1 MVRIDRN
8 GSGYYDETAKKAILN
23 YLKEKCGMN
32 NKTGEIWR
40 RQNENGTENLMIVV
54 YDHGPFCTVLKLE
67 EEDKLGCDI
76 SIAAPAIM
84 FANSKRV
91 YFVGS
96 KTLTDF
102 VRSIPAGEM
111 DDLRNK
117 IAESIGVLQTE
128 RVAEKEAPYDP
139 DPGLEKALRKAE
151 TQAEVYKEMYDNLL
165 SKLL

>member
-1 MVRIDRN
+1 
-8 GSGYYDETAKKAILN
+8 
-23 YLKEKCGMN
+23 MN

-67 EEDKLGCDI
+67 EEDKPGCDI
-76 SIAAPAIM
+76 SLAAPGM
-84 FANSKRV
+84 LFANSKRV
-91 YFVGS
+91 YFVAS

-117 IAESIGVLQTE
+117 IAESIGVLQ
-128 RVAEKEAPYDP
+128 VVEKEVPSDP
-139 DPGLEKALRKAE
+139 NPLLAKALRKAE
-151 TQAEVYKEMYDNLL
+151 TQAEVYKEIYENLL

>member
-1 MVRIDRN
+1 
-8 GSGYYDETAKKAILN
+8 
-23 YLKEKCGMN
+23 MN

-40 RQNENGTENLMIVV
+40 RQNENGTENLVIVV
-54 YDHGPFCTVLKLE
+54 QDHGPICTVLRLE

-117 IAESIGVLQTE
+117 IAESIGVLQ
-128 RVAEKEAPYDP
+128 VVEKEVPSDP
-139 DPGLEKALRKAE
+139 NPLLAKALRKAE
-151 TQAEVYKEMYDNLL
+151 TQAEVYKEIYENLL

>member
-40 RQNENGTENLMIVV
+40 RQNENGTENLVIVV
-54 YDHGPFCTVLKLE
+54 QDHGPICTVLRLE

-91 YFVGS
+91 YFVAS

-117 IAESIGVLQTE
+117 IAESIGVLQ
-128 RVAEKEAPYDP
+128 VVEKEVPSDP
-139 DPGLEKALRKAE
+139 NPLLAKALRKAE
-151 TQAEVYKEMYDNLL
+151 TQVEIYKEMYDNLL

>member
-67 EEDKLGCDI
+67 EEDKPGCDI
-76 SIAAPAIM
+76 SLAAPGM
-84 FANSKRV
+84 LFANSKRV
-91 YFVGS
+91 YFVAS

-117 IAESIGVLQTE
+117 IAESIGVLQ
-128 RVAEKEAPYDP
+128 VVEKEVPSDP
-139 DPGLEKALRKAE
+139 NPLLAKALRKAE
-151 TQAEVYKEMYDNLL
+151 TQAEVYKEIYENLL

>member
-1 MVRIDRN
+1 MVRIDRY
-8 GSGYYDETAKKAILN
+8 GSGYYDDTAKKAILN

-54 YDHGPFCTVLKLE
+54 YDHGTFCTVLKLE
-67 EEDKLGCDI
+67 EEDKPGCDI
-76 SIAAPAIM
+76 SLAAPGIL

-91 YFVGS
+91 YFVAS

-117 IAESIGVLQTE
+117 IAESIGVLQ
-128 RVAEKEAPYDP
+128 VVEKEVPSDP
-139 DPGLEKALRKAE
+139 NPLLAKALRKAE
-151 TQAEVYKEMYDNLL
+151 TQAEVYKEIYENLL

>member
-67 EEDKLGCDI
+67 EEDKPGCDI
-76 SIAAPAIM
+76 SLAAPGM
-84 FANSKRV
+84 LFANSKRV
-91 YFVGS
+91 YFVAS

-117 IAESIGVLQTE
+117 IAESIGVLQ
-128 RVAEKEAPYDP
+128 VVEKEVPSDP
-139 DPGLEKALRKAE
+139 NSLLAKALRKAE
-151 TQAEVYKEMYDNLL
+151 TQAEVYKEIYENLL

>member
-54 YDHGPFCTVLKLE
+54 YDHGTFCTVLKLE
-67 EEDKLGCDI
+67 EEDKPGCDI
-76 SIAAPAIM
+76 SLAAPGIL

-91 YFVGS
+91 YFVAS

-117 IAESIGVLQTE
+117 IAESIGVLQ
-128 RVAEKEAPYDP
+128 VVEKEVPSDP
-139 DPGLEKALRKAE
+139 NPLLAKALRKAE
-151 TQAEVYKEMYDNLL
+151 TQAEVYKEIYENLL

>member
-23 YLKEKCGMN
+23 YLKETCGMS

-40 RQNENGTENLMIVV
+40 KQNENGTENLVIVV
-54 YDHGPFCTVLKLE
+54 QDHGPICTVLRLE

-91 YFVGS
+91 YFVNS
-96 KTLTDF
+96 RALTEF
-102 VRSIPAGEM
+102 VRAIPAGEM

-117 IAESIGVLQTE
+117 IAESIGVLQ
-128 RVAEKEAPYDP
+128 VVEKEVPSDP
-139 DPGLEKALRKAE
+139 NPLLAKALRKAE
-151 TQAEVYKEMYDNLL
+151 TQAEVYKEIYENLL

>member
-67 EEDKLGCDI
+67 EEDKPGCDI
-76 SIAAPAIM
+76 SLAAPGM
-84 FANSKRV
+84 LFANSKRV
-91 YFVGS
+91 YFVAS

-102 VRSIPAGEM
+102 VRLIPAGEM

-117 IAESIGVLQTE
+117 IAESIGVLQ
-128 RVAEKEAPYDP
+128 VVEKEVPSDP
-139 DPGLEKALRKAE
+139 NPLLAKALRKAE
-151 TQAEVYKEMYDNLL
+151 TQAEVYKEIYENLL

>member
-1 MVRIDRN
+1 M
-8 GSGYYDETAKKAILN
+8 S
-23 YLKEKCGMN
+23 

-40 RQNENGTENLMIVV
+40 KQNENGTENLVIVV
-54 YDHGPFCTVLKLE
+54 QDHGPICTVLRLE

-91 YFVGS
+91 YFVNS
-96 KTLTDF
+96 RALTEF
-102 VRSIPAGEM
+102 VRAIPTGEM
-111 DDLRNK
+111 DDLRSK

-128 RVAEKEAPYDP
+128 RVIGKEAPYDP
-139 DPGLEKALRKAE
+139 DPELEKSLRKAE
-151 TQAEVYKEMYDNLL
+151 TQVEIYKEMYDNLL

>member
-8 GSGYYDETAKKAILN
+8 GSGYYDEIAKKAILN
-23 YLKEKCGMN
+23 YLKEKSGMN

-67 EEDKLGCDI
+67 EEDKPGCDI
-76 SIAAPAIM
+76 SLAAPGM
-84 FANSKRV
+84 LFANSKRV
-91 YFVGS
+91 YFVAS

-117 IAESIGVLQTE
+117 IAESIGVLQ
-128 RVAEKEAPYDP
+128 VVEKEAPHDP

-151 TQAEVYKEMYDNLL
+151 TQVEVYKEMYENLL

>member
-1 MVRIDRN
+1 MVRIVRN

-54 YDHGPFCTVLKLE
+54 YDHGTFCTVLKLE
-67 EEDKLGCDI
+67 EEDKPGCDT
-76 SIAAPAIM
+76 SLAAPGIL

-91 YFVGS
+91 YFVAS

-117 IAESIGVLQTE
+117 IAESIGVLQ
-128 RVAEKEAPYDP
+128 VVEKEVPSDP
-139 DPGLEKALRKAE
+139 NPLLAKALRKAE
-151 TQAEVYKEMYDNLL
+151 TQAEVYKEIYENLL

>member
-23 YLKEKCGMN
+23 YLKETCGMS

-40 RQNENGTENLMIVV
+40 KQNENGTENLVIVV
-54 YDHGPFCTVLKLE
+54 QDHGPICTVLRLE

-151 TQAEVYKEMYDNLL
+151 TQVEIYNEMYDNLL